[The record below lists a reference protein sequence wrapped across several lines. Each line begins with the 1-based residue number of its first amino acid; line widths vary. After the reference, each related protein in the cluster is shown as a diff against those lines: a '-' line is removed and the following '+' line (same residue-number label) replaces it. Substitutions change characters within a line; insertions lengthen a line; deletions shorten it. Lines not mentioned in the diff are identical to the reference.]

1 MGIPSFFEILKNNAM
16 KVVINPKYSNL
27 KGFID
32 GILSHSYKADN
43 TYRNFRNI
51 VEDTTVDGLHLVVK
65 KFKKPTEANRVVYSF
80 LRPSKA
86 KRAYNYSNRLL
97 QMGFDVPEPVAYM
110 EVNKG
115 LFFHTGYFLCLYT
128 DYRAIADFRDNPE
141 IDEEEMSLFLDEF
154 SAYAADFHS
163 KGLVHNDFNIDNIL
177 YKKLDGHYR
186 FQLIDLNRMSFGN
199 RSLMKCA
206 KDMSSLHFSQT
217 VLDQILERY
226 CKNRNIDRDGFAKKV
241 QYNIGKAKGR
251 SKLKDIILT
260 PLGLRK
266 HKRAW

>member
-1 MGIPSFFEILKNNAM
+1 MR
-16 KVVINPKYSNL
+16 VVINPKYSNL
-27 KGFID
+27 KSFID
-32 GILSHSYKADN
+32 EILNHSYKAEN

-51 VEDTTVDGLHLVVK
+51 VEDTTVDGIHLVVK

-86 KRAYNYSNRLL
+86 KRAYLYSQRLL
-97 QMGFDVPEPVAYM
+97 DMGFDVPEPVAYM

-115 LFFHTGYFLCLYT
+115 LFFHTGYFLCIYT
-128 DYRAIADFRDNPE
+128 DYRAVADFRDNPD
-141 IDEEEMSLFLDEF
+141 IPQPEMIQFLDEF

-177 YKKLDGHYR
+177 YKKVDGHYR

-206 KDMSSLHFSQT
+206 KDMSSLHYSQET
-217 VLDQILERY
+217 LSEILKRY
-226 CKNRNIDRDGFAKKV
+226 CEIRKIDLEDFAKKV
-241 QYNIGKAKGR
+241 QYNISKAKGR
-251 SKLKDIILT
+251 SKLKDIVLT